1 MSLRSLLLPAVALL
15 AFAAGAAV
23 AQDKPRIGR
32 LAAPEEIASWDIT
45 VEPNGGGLPQGSGT
59 AIQGAAVYA
68 AKCEACH
75 GEKGAGGSALRLAGV
90 KGTIGAKTATVR
102 TIGTFWPYATTIFDY
117 VYTAM
122 PFMDTKSLSHD
133 ETYAVTAYLLYLNE
147 IIGENDVIDVDTLPK
162 VKMPN
167 HDSFIQHVKE

>member
-1 MSLRSLLLPAVALL
+1 MSLRSLLLPAAALL

-45 VEPNGGGLPQGSGT
+45 VEPSGGGLPQGSGT
-59 AIQGAAVYA
+59 AIQGAVVYA

-147 IIGENDVIDVDTLPK
+147 IIGENDVINVDTLPK

>member
-1 MSLRSLLLPAVALL
+1 MSLRSLLLPAAALL

-45 VEPNGGGLPQGSGT
+45 VEPNGSGLPQGSGT

-147 IIGENDVIDVDTLPK
+147 IIGENDVINVDTLPK